1 MTVSMSHKFIWIL
14 AASAFASTFSGRAV
28 EPMVGVI
35 ARDLAAPV
43 ETIAL
48 LAAAFTLPYAFI
60 QPILGPVGDA
70 MGKERIMKISLIVLL
85 AALALSTVAT
95 DAATL
100 FVLRVVAGIAAGGVI
115 PLALALLGD
124 RIEMARRQVAIS
136 RFLVAVIIGQLA
148 GSSLAGILADLVGW
162 RGVFA
167 VSTAMMGG
175 ALAATL
181 VGFRH
186 APRGSAFDLGTAI
199 GRYRAILANGR
210 ARMLFLL
217 VFVEAV
223 AIFGLFPYVA
233 PLLEERGAG
242 GPTQAGLA
250 LAGFAIG
257 GLVYSVLIGWLMR
270 TLGLRRMLMAA
281 GLAAAV
287 ANLAIGFGSS
297 WQFDAAALVLLG
309 LGFYMLHSL
318 FQTQVTEL
326 APESRAS
333 AVAIHAFSF
342 FVGQALG
349 VVLIGWGLRSV
360 GLLPTMALAALLIL
374 GVGLTAAFALTGPA
388 QRAR

>member
-48 LAAAFTLPYAFI
+48 AAAFTLPYAFI

-70 MGKERIMKISLIVLL
+70 MGKERIMKICLIVLL
-85 AALALSTVAT
+85 AALALLDRRHGRGHA
-95 DAATL
+95 

-124 RIEMARRQVAIS
+124 RIEMAPASRDQPLPRR
-136 RFLVAVIIGQLA
+136 RDHRQLA

-167 VSTAMMGG
+167 VSTAMMEW

-270 TLGLRRMLMAA
+270 TLGCA
-281 GLAAAV
+281 GC
-287 ANLAIGFGSS
+287 
-297 WQFDAAALVLLG
+297 
-309 LGFYMLHSL
+309 
-318 FQTQVTEL
+318 
-326 APESRAS
+326 
-333 AVAIHAFSF
+333 
-342 FVGQALG
+342 
-349 VVLIGWGLRSV
+349 
-360 GLLPTMALAALLIL
+360 
-374 GVGLTAAFALTGPA
+374 
-388 QRAR
+388 

>member
-70 MGKERIMKISLIVLL
+70 MGKERIMKICLIVLL
-85 AALALSTVAT
+85 AVLALSTVAT

-199 GRYRAILANGR
+199 GRYRSILANGR
-210 ARMLFLL
+210 ARTLFLL

-287 ANLAIGFGSS
+287 ANLAIGFG
-297 WQFDAAALVLLG
+297 
-309 LGFYMLHSL
+309 FYMLHSS

-349 VVLIGWGLRSV
+349 VVLIGWGLRAV

>member
-1 MTVSMSHKFIWIL
+1 
-14 AASAFASTFSGRAV
+14 
-28 EPMVGVI
+28 
-35 ARDLAAPV
+35 
-43 ETIAL
+43 
-48 LAAAFTLPYAFI
+48 
-60 QPILGPVGDA
+60 
-70 MGKERIMKISLIVLL
+70 
-85 AALALSTVAT
+85 
-95 DAATL
+95 
-100 FVLRVVAGIAAGGVI
+100 
-115 PLALALLGD
+115 
-124 RIEMARRQVAIS
+124 
-136 RFLVAVIIGQLA
+136 
-148 GSSLAGILADLVGW
+148 
-162 RGVFA
+162 
-167 VSTAMMGG
+167 
-175 ALAATL
+175 
-181 VGFRH
+181 
-186 APRGSAFDLGTAI
+186 
-199 GRYRAILANGR
+199 
-210 ARMLFLL
+210 
-217 VFVEAV
+217 
-223 AIFGLFPYVA
+223 VA